1 MANKTDRCGFN
12 VFLENDI
19 VNFDEINYNF
29 EKLDTMNLCVESGTA
44 SATYNGVTSGSIIW
58 RYKKYADKTVELSAK
73 LELGSIRCNGGS
85 SAPYSS
91 GEINVYFPFKLS
103 NVYNIQMH
111 MTSNTVGW
119 VHDMTPKGVLDCV
132 SFKAISMALESAN
145 VYKEISINVKGVL
158 A

>member
-29 EKLDTMNLCVESGTA
+29 EKLDAMNLCIESGTA
-44 SATYNGVTSGSIIW
+44 SSNYNGVTSGSTIW
-58 RYKKYADKTVELSAK
+58 RYKKYADKTVELSVK
-73 LELGSIRCNGGS
+73 LEFENIRCNGGS
-85 SAPYSS
+85 SSPYSS
-91 GEINVYFPFKLS
+91 GEINLYFPFNFS
-103 NVYNIQMH
+103 SIYDIQMH
-111 MTSNTVGW
+111 MSSNTVGW
-119 VHDMTPKGVLDCV
+119 IHDMTPKKTTDCI
-132 SFKAISMALESAN
+132 SFKVLSTALESSN